1 MRRFITYLFIYFWM
15 CYEFMILLTHT
26 MYVCVCERE
35 RERERDYVLQST
47 VGSRGTGTLTLQS
60 WGSCFSLSGII
71 WNAFAAVSKH
81 SHKDLRIVV
90 VFACCDTFCT
100 PLQHIGLGDGP
111 IPKKYGL
118 QVINCVKASS
128 HVIPSDGLALAFRTK
143 IIINPKANTK
153 QLIVFF
159 SILFWI
165 EHYCEVKN

>member
-1 MRRFITYLFIYFWM
+1 MFSYVLWVYDPFY
-15 CYEFMILLTHT
+15 THT
-26 MYVCVCERE
+26 MRE

-47 VGSRGTGTLTLQS
+47 VGSRGTGTSTLQS

-71 WNAFAAVSKH
+71 WNAFAAFSKH

-100 PLQHIGLGDGP
+100 PSQHIGLGDGP
-111 IPKKYGL
+111 KPRKYGL

-128 HVIPSDGLALAFRTK
+128 HVMPFEGLALALALRTK
-143 IIINPKANTK
+143 IIINPEANTK

-165 EHYCEVKN
+165 DHYCEVKTNGLEYRCELSINL

>member
-1 MRRFITYLFIYFWM
+1 MSLF
-15 CYEFMILLTHT
+15 THT
-26 MYVCVCERE
+26 QWERE

-47 VGSRGTGTLTLQS
+47 VGSRVTGTSTLQS
-60 WGSCFSLSGII
+60 WGSCFSLLGII

-111 IPKKYGL
+111 KPRKYGL

-128 HVIPSDGLALAFRTK
+128 HVMPSKGLALAFRTK

-159 SILFWI
+159 SILFCI
-165 EHYCEVKN
+165 EHYCDVKN

>member
-1 MRRFITYLFIYFWM
+1 MRIFIKKRYFFIIHKFYVPF
-15 CYEFMILLTHT
+15 YIHT
-26 MYVCVCERE
+26 MRERERE

-47 VGSRGTGTLTLQS
+47 VGSRGTGTSTLQS

-71 WNAFAAVSKH
+71 WNSFAAISKH
-81 SHKDLRIVV
+81 SHKDLCIVV

-100 PLQHIGLGDGP
+100 PLQHIGLGNW
-111 IPKKYGL
+111 PKPRKYGL
-118 QVINCVKASS
+118 QVINFVKASS
-128 HVIPSDGLALAFRTK
+128 HVMPSKGLALAFMTK
-143 IIINPKANTK
+143 IFINPKGSTK

>member
-15 CYEFMILLTHT
+15 CYEFMILFTHT
-26 MYVCVCERE
+26 MRERE